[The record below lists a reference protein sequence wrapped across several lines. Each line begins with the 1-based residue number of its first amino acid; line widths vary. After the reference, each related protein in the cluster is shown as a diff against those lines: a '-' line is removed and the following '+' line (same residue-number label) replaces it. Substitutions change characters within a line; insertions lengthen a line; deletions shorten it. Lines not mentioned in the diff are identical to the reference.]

1 MKFENLINLSGQQ
14 FRRITGV
21 KRSTF
26 DKMVEIVAVAD
37 KIKLEKLR
45 DLRLLRIN
53 TATAESGLD

>member
-26 DKMVEIVAVAD
+26 DKMVEIVAVAVLI
-37 KIKLEKLR
+37 KI
-45 DLRLLRIN
+45 
-53 TATAESGLD
+53 